1 MVDGFKD
8 LAGAG
13 EGAGCV
19 EAFDEHA
26 NPLDDHLGI
35 ERREETGKGQGRKGT
50 GRDGKGRDGKGREET
65 GREGTGDAMA
75 EGRGRGSGRGRVLIR
90 ASQIHECNIQYTI
103 YNMRYSV

>member
-19 EAFDEHA
+19 EAFDKHA

-50 GRDGKGRDGKGREET
+50 GRDGKGRDGKGRD
-65 GREGTGDAMA
+65 GRRN
-75 EGRGRGSGRGRVLIR
+75 GRREREREWQRESVNSCKSNTRM
-90 ASQIHECNIQYTI
+90 QYTI